1 MLSAEQENK
10 LKRIDDFIY
19 KVYNNETLGSMHQ
32 TILLYNKELI
42 KAISSLLKF
51 FYLEE
56 DIKLPSHFV
65 KAYEDARVRQAQN
78 DRSELLFQTF
88 SEELKNI
95 LKEG

>member
-1 MLSAEQENK
+1 MLNAKQEEK
-10 LKRIDDFIY
+10 LKKIDDFVY

-42 KAISSLLKF
+42 KEITSLLKF

-65 KAYEDARVRQAQN
+65 KAYEDAKVRQAKD

-95 LKEG
+95 LKER

>member
-1 MLSAEQENK
+1 MLSAEQEK
-10 LKRIDDFIY
+10 ILKRIDDFIY
-19 KVYNNETLGSMHQ
+19 KIYNHETLGSSHQ
-32 TILLYNKELI
+32 ISLLYNPELI

-95 LKEG
+95 LK